1 MTQPSR
7 HIASR
12 RRSSVRANAFSAP
25 RRLCRRDDRK
35 DAYDDLVVKART
47 DADAAETELATV
59 RHDGARPGPKLPPLD
74 QVLATAVGW
83 EIVLEGAD
91 VIAQRQV
98 LAILI
103 DRIVP
108 VRERQ
113 SVYRVDITWTPLGET
128 LRAMTAA

>member
-83 EIVLEGAD
+83 EIVLE
-91 VIAQRQV
+91 
-98 LAILI
+98 
-103 DRIVP
+103 VP
-108 VRERQ
+108 TSSPNAKCSQ
-113 SVYRVDITWTPLGET
+113 S
-128 LRAMTAA
+128 